1 MTDKPSIRSLAGHVL
16 ATDDATPEGARRL
29 AAAVLGDDSL
39 TPDKTKS
46 REDLDRILAK
56 IEGQEGQ
63 TERANAI
70 RQALA
75 NMADD

>member
-1 MTDKPSIRSLAGHVL
+1 MTEKPSIRSLAGHVL
-16 ATDDATPEGARRL
+16 ATDDDPEKRRL

-39 TPDKTKS
+39 IPDHPKS
-46 REDLDRILAK
+46 KEDLERILSK

-63 TERANAI
+63 SERANAI

-75 NMADD
+75 NMGDG

>member
-16 ATDDATPEGARRL
+16 ATDDDPEKRRL

-39 TPDKTKS
+39 TPDRPKS
-46 REDLDRILAK
+46 KEDLERILSK

-75 NMADD
+75 NMGEG